1 MCYIHHPECFII
13 SMKVGDLVYDK
24 GIQMRGLIIEIIDS
38 VVPFRVFYEDGH
50 VDIACSH
57 DLELVDGYLI

>member
-1 MCYIHHPECFII
+1 
-13 SMKVGDLVYDK
+13 MKVGDLVYDK